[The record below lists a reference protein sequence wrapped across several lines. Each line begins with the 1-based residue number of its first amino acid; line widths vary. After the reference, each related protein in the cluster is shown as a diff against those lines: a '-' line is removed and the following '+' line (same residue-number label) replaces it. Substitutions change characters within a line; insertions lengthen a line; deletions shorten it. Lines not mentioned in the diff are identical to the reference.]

1 MSCFIFSIYFS
12 VKMEVLPFHL
22 AASERNGICVRGNK
36 SRMPG
41 GFIAQTVPGLLLLLC
56 QQMQKYSLHAWG
68 VLSGSLYWSGLSYST
83 ACIDHIDCLFFLKS
97 VMRRTLCQVSCQTQ
111 VCMMLRSNQ
120 HGLSFCSFP
129 PLQIYCVETCN
140 ILFSWINLSCHSSH
154 ISSVILY
161 SHYKKYSFRLKQ
173 KPHLNTSSLFE
184 EDGSTVVYTGYLSHL
199 AQFLQNKWHLF
210 IWFLIQ
216 WRSCCHVH
224 QQTQGGIVSSHLTDW
239 LTCYQSALACFL
251 IWSVI

>member
-1 MSCFIFSIYFS
+1 MGSVSGEIKAGCPEASSLRLYLAFFFFSASRCRNIHYMHEEFS
-12 VKMEVLPFHL
+12 L
-22 AASERNGICVRGNK
+22 A
-36 SRMPG
+36 
-41 GFIAQTVPGLLLLLC
+41 
-56 QQMQKYSLHAWG
+56 
-68 VLSGSLYWSGLSYST
+68 
-83 ACIDHIDCLFFLKS
+83 ACIDPASPIPQHVLITSTVFFFLKS

-120 HGLSFCSFP
+120 HGLSFCLFP

-140 ILFSWINLSCHSSH
+140 ILFSWINLSRHSSH

-210 IWFLIQ
+210 IWFLIL